1 MMRKMR
7 ALIKLII
14 QKINLYYQLLNIIL
28 IYLWIRYQM
37 KKIFLIKNNQ
47 MLHQNKM
54 MLQVYIKTN
63 LEDMRLQNL
72 RQLL

>member
-72 RQLL
+72 LQLL